1 MKEIRSKLPFLFV
14 YGGFSVFI
22 LIYSIH
28 FFLKNIGFTDEASD
42 SLVYVGLLSSTGG
55 LLLFSYTNC
64 ICNLRNRISIF
75 WASQVFFLLL
85 VYSVS
90 TITVFPGSET
100 RYWFGYGQNIAI
112 ISILIIP
119 ILIIL
124 FYRECPKIHLF
135 LTFFTCGLVILFYLP
150 SILQAPWGVI
160 DWGHTQYVLNE
171 ILAPQNGSFP
181 LINFSAQYT
190 SIGGYLFNLIF
201 FSKGNI
207 DQAVWFL
214 TMLSIVTISL
224 ALLPI
229 IFAFPK
235 SKGYL
240 AVLFIIPAVF
250 IVKQNEDSYSGSLAV
265 LFSAIPI
272 RTIFPAMLALVISI
286 NYNSQKL
293 TFYALFISIICSLA
307 ILNNFESGIVSTIA
321 TIVVFIL
328 SSTFKVWLRQVLM
341 LLIGVSIFLLIT
353 KFLFQ
358 IFYGDFKFYALI
370 DFVGGFSSGFGSHP
384 MPDFGLWLF
393 AFVFLAL
400 SVVVSALFLRT
411 AISASCI
418 PIDPKLR
425 RAAILALFWGLFGI
439 GMAPYYINR
448 SIVSGQLQFI
458 LFPVFLSAAGLFLIV
473 TSQFRARAALTS
485 MVVIIATL
493 PAAISVASLTQH
505 PSLNLAWERLKRT
518 DSPVSKVYTSQVS
531 EMQKII
537 QTINQDHPGARIGLL
552 SNFGS
557 IFSSFLNIPSYLP
570 VNNAADLRIVRR
582 PLLSGMFQQLDHDQ
596 NEFIISIDIDKENIE
611 AIEAN
616 NYELYMSS
624 SQFNV
629 YVKK

>member
-1 MKEIRSKLPFLFV
+1 MKQFRSKLPLFFV
-14 YGGFSVFI
+14 YGGFSIFI

-28 FFLKNIGFTDEASD
+28 SFLKIIGFTDEASD
-42 SLVYVGLLSSTGG
+42 SGVFVGLLSLTAG
-55 LLLFSYTNC
+55 LLLFCYTNKV
-64 ICNLRNRISIF
+64 CNYRNRASLF
-75 WASQVFFLLL
+75 WLSQVFFLLL

-90 TITVFPGSET
+90 IITVFPGSET
-100 RYWFGYGQNIAI
+100 QYWFGYGQNIAI

-135 LTFFTCGLVILFYLP
+135 LTFFACGLVLLFYLP
-150 SILQAPWGVI
+150 SILQTPWGVI
-160 DWGHTQYVLNE
+160 DWGHTQYVVNE
-171 ILAPQNGSFP
+171 ILGPQSGSFP
-181 LINFSAQYT
+181 LVNFSAQYT

-201 FSKGNI
+201 FSKGNV
-207 DQAVWFL
+207 DHAVWFL
-214 TMLSIVTISL
+214 TILAILTIGL

-229 IFAFPK
+229 IFSFPK
-235 SKGYL
+235 NQGYL

-250 IVKQNEDSYSGSLAV
+250 IVKQNENSYSGSLAV

-272 RTIFPAMLALVISI
+272 RTLFPAILALVISI
-286 NYNSQKL
+286 NFNSLKK
-293 TFYALFISIICSLA
+293 TYYALFISIICSLS

-321 TIVVFIL
+321 IIGVFIL

-341 LLIGVSIFLLIT
+341 LLIGIPLFILIT
-353 KFLFQ
+353 KLLFQ
-358 IFYGDFKFYALI
+358 IIYGDFKFYALI

-400 SVVVSALFLRT
+400 SVVISALFLRT
-411 AISASCI
+411 AISYNCI
-418 PIDPKLR
+418 PIDPKLS

-439 GMAPYYINR
+439 GMTPYYINR

-485 MVVIIATL
+485 LVVIIATL
-493 PAAISVASLTQH
+493 PAAISVASLIQH
-505 PSLNLAWERLKRT
+505 PSFDLAWERLKRR
-518 DSPVSKVYTSQVS
+518 DSPVSKVYTSEVS
-531 EMQKII
+531 ELQKII

-596 NEFIISIDIDKENIE
+596 NEFIIIIDIDKENID
-611 AIEAN
+611 ATEAN
-616 NYELYMSS
+616 KYELYMSS
-624 SQFNV
+624 SRFNV